1 MSNDEYQHQ
10 NSWKDTKGK
19 HKELYNIV
27 CKQIEKDIM
36 IWGEAFVNIPS
47 LERIHPLDIIVN
59 DTNNNI

>member
-10 NSWKDTKGK
+10 NNWIDIRGK
-19 HKELYNIV
+19 HKVIYDIL

-36 IWGEAFVNIPS
+36 LWGSCAIHYPT

-59 DTNNNI
+59 D